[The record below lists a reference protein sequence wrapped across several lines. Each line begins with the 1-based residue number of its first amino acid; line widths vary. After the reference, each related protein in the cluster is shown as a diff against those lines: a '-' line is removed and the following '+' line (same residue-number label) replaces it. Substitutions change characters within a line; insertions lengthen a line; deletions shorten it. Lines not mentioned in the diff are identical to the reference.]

1 MVAAAA
7 CKPPYGVYT
16 PLVTFFQEDESI
28 DFPAIESHIKRMAE
42 AGVAGLV
49 LQGSNG
55 EAPHLD
61 HEERQEV
68 ISKARST
75 LDALGYPQ
83 VKLIVGCGGPSVR
96 ETVKYMAEAKAA
108 GADYGLV
115 LPPAYWA
122 PAMTPMVVEN
132 FFSAVRRNLISLS
145 LSSWQTLTLNSCK
158 KVAEMSELPFLIYN
172 FPTVTSG
179 IDISSDSIVRLGKNH
194 PGKIVGC
201 KLTCGNLGKL
211 QRVWSSLSE
220 DSFAAFAGKSD
231 FMLPGLVAGS
241 NGVIAALA
249 NVAPRTHVYL
259 LNLWKEGKLKEARE
273 LQSKLSNAD
282 GALQKVGVTGVKAVV
297 SHFFGYG
304 TGKGRRPLGTMSMKT
319 LNEDILGPIAEVIE
333 LEKVETV

>member
-1 MVAAAA
+1 MASNIAA
-7 CKPPYGVYT
+7 KPPYGVYT
-16 PLVTFFQEDESI
+16 PLVTFFDEDESI
-28 DFPAIESHIKRMAE
+28 DFSAMESHLRRMAE

-61 HEERQEV
+61 HEERQAV
-68 ISKARST
+68 IKKARSI
-75 LDALGYPQ
+75 LDANGFTQ
-83 VKLIVGCGGPSVR
+83 VKLIVECGASSVR
-96 ETVKYMAEAKAA
+96 ETVRYIAEAKAA
-108 GADYGLV
+108 GADFALV

-122 PAMTPMVVEN
+122 PAMTPAVVEN
-132 FFSAVRRNLISLS
+132 FFSAV
-145 LSSWQTLTLNSCK
+145 
-158 KVAEMSELPFLIYN
+158 AEVSELPFLIYN

-179 IDISSDSIVRLGKNH
+179 IDISSDSIVRLGRKH

-211 QRVWSSLSE
+211 QRVWTNLPE

-249 NVAPRTHVYL
+249 NIAPKTHVKL
-259 LNLWKEGKLKEARE
+259 LDLWRDGKLQEAQK
-273 LQSKLSNAD
+273 LQSVLSDAD
-282 GALQKVGVTGVKAVV
+282 GALQKVGVAGVKAIV

-304 TGKGRRPLGTMSMKT
+304 TGKGRRPLGTTNVGSLSEEIMQ
-319 LNEDILGPIAEVIE
+319 PI
-333 LEKVETV
+333 ETVVEMEKLQL